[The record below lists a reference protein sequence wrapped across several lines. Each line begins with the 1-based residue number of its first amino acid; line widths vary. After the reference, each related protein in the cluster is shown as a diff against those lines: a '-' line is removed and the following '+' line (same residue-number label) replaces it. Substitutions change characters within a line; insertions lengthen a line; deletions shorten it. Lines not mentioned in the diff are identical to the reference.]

1 MKLRMRELDNI
12 ISRRNFLEV
21 DDKVNLFIN
30 FESIMNSLTRIPDV
44 DKKVVLE
51 RNFSNIIIA
60 ETLNLVAHYRSFF
73 RNNGL
78 TTRVF
83 VYMTDVMSEK
93 FNLNKYN
100 PDYRSYYNQKY
111 AYNPKYCFLGDNLK
125 DSIIPTTQKICEYLN
140 GVYFISAHNIEG
152 SVTPLVI
159 GESDKSY
166 KNIIITQDI
175 YELQYQYAP
184 EYMTIYINRFKS
196 GPVISDNIRDCLFR
210 AFKDKNISK
219 ENEELLM
226 NKSFFLMS
234 LSAKGNKCRSI
245 ESIRGFGYITVLK
258 LIQDAIDNG
267 TIKNDTESFDLIK
280 QAIPVEW
287 EDEFYNNYYQMNLD
301 SIYKDLSEKEI
312 FSITKQLIDKF
323 DNNALL
329 KLNSSIFFDNQ
340 IRLQDL
346 TM

>member
-1 MKLRMRELDNI
+1 MRDLDNI

-21 DDKVNLFIN
+21 DDKVNVFIN

-51 RNFSNIIIA
+51 RNFSTIISA
-60 ETLNLVAHYRSFF
+60 EILNLIAHYRSFF

-93 FNLNKYN
+93 FNLNRYN

-111 AYNPKYCFLGDNLK
+111 AYNPKYCFLADNLK

-140 GVYFISAHNIEG
+140 GVYFINAYDIEG
-152 SVTPLVI
+152 SVVPKVI
-159 GESDKSY
+159 ANSDTSY
-166 KNIIITQDI
+166 KNIMITSDI
-175 YELQYQYAP
+175 YELQYQY
-184 EYMTIYINRFKS
+184 EKEFMTIYINRFKS
-196 GPVISDNIRDCLFR
+196 APVISDNIKDCLFR
-210 AFKDKNISK
+210 VFKDKNISD
-219 ENEELLM
+219 ENKELLM
-226 NKSFFLMS
+226 NKSFFLMA

-245 ESIRGFGYITVLK
+245 ESIRGYGYITVLK
-258 LIQDAIDNG
+258 LIKDAIDSG
-267 TIKNDTESFDLIK
+267 IIKNDTESFDLIK
-280 QAIPVEW
+280 QAIPIEW
-287 EDEFYNNYYQMNLD
+287 EDEFYNNYYQMNID
-301 SIYKDLSEKEI
+301 SIYKDLSEKEK
-312 FSITKQLIDKF
+312 FSITKQLVDKF